1 METFLSEIKENKKPK
16 SVKRQRKDLKQIV
29 VEDVEIPKEEVDK
42 KLPDED
48 NALLT
53 SYMESLN

>member
-16 SVKRQRKDLKQIV
+16 SVKRQQKDLKQIV
-29 VEDVEIPKEEVDK
+29 VEDVEIPKEEADK